1 MKKRGVYIDPLWL
14 FFLMLGFVLGVLLM
28 MTAPEMILDASAA
41 EVQEDTITVY
51 SAETVAEKCEV
62 RCEYKVE
69 QIEETAQMPE
79 IEMEQPVEEVVAE
92 PEAPESIG
100 LYRITAYC
108 SCKSCCGKDPADP
121 WYGITATGTKAT
133 EGRTI
138 AVDPKVIPYG
148 SVVYFEGP
156 DGLVG
161 GYVAEDCGGAIKG
174 NEIDLY
180 FDSHAEALEWG
191 VRELEVYAYR

>member
-1 MKKRGVYIDPLWL
+1 MKKRGVYIDPLWMV
-14 FFLMLGFVLGVLLM
+14 FLLLGFALGILLM
-28 MTAPEMILDASAA
+28 MAAPGLIVDAAA
-41 EVQEDTITVY
+41 ADVPQETIVVH
-51 SAETVAEKCEV
+51 SAETA
-62 RCEYKVE
+62 VE
-69 QIEETAQMPE
+69 QIYSCEYEEKQV
-79 IEMEQPVEEVVAE
+79 IEVVELCEAEPELPAEEIAVE
-92 PEAPESIG
+92 PEAPQSIG

-108 SCKSCCGKDPADP
+108 SCKRCCDKDPADP

-180 FDSHAEALEWG
+180 FDSHEAALEWG